1 MIQQGDHLLDASS
14 YQIARTD
21 ARHAEGAASSR
32 YLSLKSSAIP
42 SKSLFNLAIASAD
55 AGVVPETSTWMLNLR
70 SKPAAASVISLI
82 WSARSWI
89 WFDLN
94 SALATRTPG
103 FVGGGGGGGGDM
115 ASSG

>member
-1 MIQQGDHLLDASS
+1 SHMIRQGDHLLDASS
-14 YQIARTD
+14 YQIARTA
-21 ARHAEGAASSR
+21 ARHLKEPRAA

-55 AGVVPETSTWMLNLR
+55 VGVVPETSTWMLNLR

-103 FVGGGGGGGGDM
+103 FVGGGGG
-115 ASSG
+115 